1 MSFNASLLY
10 LDLSYNNIGIVG
22 CQHLQTLLAKQWVK
36 LEGLALESNHLTD
49 EMIQHIL
56 IGVMANTT
64 LKMLNFSNN

>member
-49 EMIQHIL
+49 EMIQ
-56 IGVMANTT
+56 V
-64 LKMLNFSNN
+64 LNIIFQLYNI